1 MTWVVMIAVGVGS
14 FAFRVGPLLM
24 FERITLGDR
33 GNRLIRHAGTA
44 ALTALIA
51 VSARH
56 SATGRATVPTLL
68 AMAVAIALAARG
80 ASMLRLLLWG
90 GGTYALAVICADLFL
105 R

>member
-1 MTWVVMIAVGVGS
+1 MTWVVMIAVGLGS
-14 FAFRVGPLLM
+14 FAFRLGPLLL
-24 FERITLGDR
+24 FERVTLGDR

-56 SATGRATVPTLL
+56 SASGTATVP
-68 AMAVAIALAARG
+68 ALAAVAVALVVASRG
-80 ASMLRLLLWG
+80 ASMLRVLVLGGAAYAVVVVCVGLLS
-90 GGTYALAVICADLFL
+90 

>member
-1 MTWVVMIAVGVGS
+1 MTWLVMIAVGLGS

-24 FERITLGDR
+24 FERVSIGER

-56 SATGRATVPTLL
+56 SATGRATVPALL
-68 AMAVAIALAARG
+68 AIVVAIVLAARG
-80 ASMLRLLLWG
+80 GSMLRLLLWG
-90 GGTYALAVICADLFL
+90 GGTYALAVICADLFV